1 MSNVIPFKSK
11 SGVDKTPDEVKE
23 LVEDLQTFAKELFDE
38 HEAILEEIDDAM
50 DYQMY
55 LKRFL
60 EKEDYEAVVLGI
72 MDPEYYA
79 ELEDDLRKMVDTYYA
94 YDGVIYLVLI
104 S

>member
-1 MSNVIPFKSK
+1 MNNVIPFRNK
-11 SGVDKTPDEVKE
+11 SGVVDKTPDEVKE
-23 LVEDLQTFAKELFDE
+23 LVEDLQAVARELFDE

-94 YDGVIYLVLI
+94 YDGVI
-104 S
+104 